1 MNVARQ
7 NEKKRDF
14 VMVKR
19 RFGPQRQRR
28 LFEEL
33 ALPVLDDLFRV
44 AWRLERDPSR
54 ASDLLQDALLTAFR
68 KFSQL
73 KETGSFRAWA
83 SSIVRHTFLNQR
95 RRRDVA
101 LPMEDA
107 LAQDS
112 GGLTEAGPG
121 PDERLVARRLA
132 KEVKAAL
139 DALPEE
145 QRLAVFLIDFQEFT
159 YAEAAEALDAPPG
172 TVASRVA
179 RGRAVL
185 RARLSHLAQ
194 ERGWTR

>member
-73 KETGSFRAWA
+73 KETGSFRVWA
-83 SSIVRHTFLNQR
+83 VRRQTKLDTSAPL
-95 RRRDVA
+95 RRDT
-101 LPMEDA
+101 
-107 LAQDS
+107 S
-112 GGLTEAGPG
+112 
-121 PDERLVARRLA
+121 ERM
-132 KEVKAAL
+132 AA
-139 DALPEE
+139 
-145 QRLAVFLIDFQEFT
+145 
-159 YAEAAEALDAPPG
+159 
-172 TVASRVA
+172 
-179 RGRAVL
+179 
-185 RARLSHLAQ
+185 
-194 ERGWTR
+194 